1 MSATPTT
8 PDPATPEPIRAG
20 PREVLSL
27 AVPAFLALVAEPL
40 FLMVDAAVVGRLGVV
55 PLAGLGTA
63 SSVLLTAT
71 GIFVFLAY
79 GTTSVVARQFGAG
92 STKDAIE
99 VGTGGLWLAGG
110 LGVVA
115 AAVLGLFAPQLSAA
129 FGSSPEALAEAV
141 TYLRISAAGLPAM
154 LLVLA
159 ATGILRGLLDTRTPL
174 VAATVGFGGNAVLS
188 VALVHGVGLGIAG
201 AAWGTVIA
209 QWGMA
214 IGLIAVVM
222 WRGHGVHASMRPHI
236 GRVVDAALDGAPLLV
251 RTLAL
256 RAIILLTVAVAAGF
270 GDVPLAAYQVTTTVW
285 SLLVFALD
293 ALAIAGQ
300 ALTGASL
307 GSGDAK
313 GARAATAFMVRWG
326 VWGGV
331 VVGVLLLAVHRV
343 LPALFTDDP
352 QVRSAIAA
360 GLIVIALAQPLSGY
374 VFVVDGVL
382 IGAGDGRWLAWSM
395 ILVLVAYLPIIGLA
409 RLLGDGHGSAWSVV
423 ALWVAFSG
431 FMLVRGGFMWWRIR
445 GDAWAVTGAERPGRR
460 GVTQVTE

>member
-1 MSATPTT
+1 MSPTSGPTPAGA
-8 PDPATPEPIRAG
+8 PAPIRAG
-20 PREVLSL
+20 PREVLAL

-79 GTTSVVARQFGAG
+79 GTTSVVARQVGAG
-92 STKDAIE
+92 STRGAIE

-110 LGVVA
+110 LGIVA
-115 AAVLGLFAPQLSAA
+115 ATVLALFARPLAGV
-129 FGSSPEALAEAV
+129 FGSSPEALDQAV
-141 TYLRISAAGLPAM
+141 TYLRISALGIPSM

-159 ATGILRGLLDTRTPL
+159 ATGILRGLQDTRTPL
-174 VAATVGFGGNAVLS
+174 VAAVLGFGGNAVLS
-188 VALVHGVGLGIAG
+188 VVLVLGVGMGISG

-209 QWGMA
+209 QSGMA
-214 IGLIAVVM
+214 LGLIAVVM
-222 WRGHGVHASMRPHI
+222 WQGHGVHASMRPHVR
-236 GRVVDAALDGAPLLV
+236 RVIDAALDGGPLLV

-256 RAIILLTVAVAAGF
+256 RAIILLTVAVAADF
-270 GDVPLAAYQVTTTVW
+270 GDVPLAAYQVTTTIW

-307 GSGDAK
+307 GSGDAQ

-331 VVGVLLLAVHRV
+331 GLGLLLLALHRV
-343 LPALFTDDP
+343 LPVLFTDDP

-360 GLIVIALAQPLSGY
+360 GLIVVALAQPLSGY

-382 IGAGDGRWLAWSM
+382 IGAGDGPWLAGSM
-395 ILVLVAYLPIIGLA
+395 ILVLVAYLPIIALA
-409 RLLGDGHGSAWSVV
+409 QVLGADHGPAWAV
-423 ALWVAFSG
+423 ATLWLAFSG
-431 FMLVRGGFMWWRIR
+431 FMLVRGAFMWWRIR
-445 GDAWAVTGAERPGRR
+445 GDAWAVTGAQRPRR
-460 GVTQVTE
+460 RVSKVTD

>member
-1 MSATPTT
+1 MSSQASPTPR
-8 PDPATPEPIRAG
+8 AVQAG
-20 PREVLSL
+20 PREVLAL
-27 AVPAFLALVAEPL
+27 AIPAFLALVAEPL

-71 GIFVFLAY
+71 GVFVFLAY
-79 GTTSVVARQFGAG
+79 GTTSVVARQVGAG
-92 STKDAIE
+92 SRRGAIE
-99 VGTGGLWLAGG
+99 VGTGGIWLAGALG
-110 LGVVA
+110 IVAAVVLGV
-115 AAVLGLFAPQLSAA
+115 FSPQLAGA
-129 FGSSPEALAEAV
+129 FGSSPEAVDEAV
-141 TYLRISAAGLPAM
+141 TYLRVSAVGVPAM

-159 ATGILRGLLDTRTPL
+159 TTGILRGLQDTRTPL
-174 VAATVGFGGNAVLS
+174 VAAALGFGGNAVLS
-188 VALVHGVGLGIAG
+188 VVLVLGAGWGIAG

-214 IGLIAVVM
+214 VGLITVVLGQ
-222 WRGHGVHASMRPHI
+222 GHRVGASMRPHI

-270 GDVPLAAYQVTTTVW
+270 GDVPLAAYQVTTTIW

-307 GSGDAK
+307 GSGDAR

-326 VWGGV
+326 VWGGA
-331 VVGVLLLAVHRV
+331 GLGLALLAVHRV

-360 GLIVIALAQPLSGY
+360 GLVVVALAQPLSGY
-374 VFVVDGVL
+374 VFVIDGVL
-382 IGAGDGRWLAWSM
+382 IGAGDGRWLAGSM
-395 ILVLVAYLPIIGLA
+395 VLVLLAYLPIVALA
-409 RLLGDGHGSAWSVV
+409 RVLGDGHGSAWAVV
-423 ALWVAFSG
+423 TLWLAFSG
-431 FMLVRGGFMWWRIR
+431 FMLVRGAFMWWRFR
-445 GDAWAVTGAERPGRR
+445 GDAWAVTGAQRPR
-460 GVTQVTE
+460 GSVDRAAGE

>member
-1 MSATPTT
+1 MSSQASPTPR
-8 PDPATPEPIRAG
+8 AVQAG
-20 PREVLSL
+20 PREVLAL
-27 AVPAFLALVAEPL
+27 AIPAFLALVAEPL

-71 GIFVFLAY
+71 GVFVFLAY
-79 GTTSVVARQFGAG
+79 GTTSVVARQVGAG
-92 STKDAIE
+92 SRRGAIE
-99 VGTGGLWLAGG
+99 VGTGGIWLAGALG
-110 LGVVA
+110 IVAAVVLGV
-115 AAVLGLFAPQLSAA
+115 FSPQLAGA
-129 FGSSPEALAEAV
+129 FGSSPEAVDEAV
-141 TYLRISAAGLPAM
+141 TYLRVSAVGVPAM

-159 ATGILRGLLDTRTPL
+159 TTGILRGLQDTRTPL
-174 VAATVGFGGNAVLS
+174 VAAALGFGGNAVLS
-188 VALVHGVGLGIAG
+188 VVLVLGAGWGIVG

-214 IGLIAVVM
+214 VGLITVVLGQ
-222 WRGHGVHASMRPHI
+222 GHRVGASMRPHI

-270 GDVPLAAYQVTTTVW
+270 GDVPLAAYQVTTTIW

-307 GSGDAK
+307 GSGDAR

-326 VWGGV
+326 VWGGA
-331 VVGVLLLAVHRV
+331 GLGLALLAVHRV

-360 GLIVIALAQPLSGY
+360 GLVVVALAQPLSGY
-374 VFVVDGVL
+374 VFVIDGVL
-382 IGAGDGRWLAWSM
+382 IGAGDGRWLAGSM
-395 ILVLVAYLPIIGLA
+395 VLVLLAYLPIVALA
-409 RLLGDGHGSAWSVV
+409 RVLGDGHGSAWAVV
-423 ALWVAFSG
+423 TLWLAFSG
-431 FMLVRGGFMWWRIR
+431 FMLVRGAFMWWRFR
-445 GDAWAVTGAERPGRR
+445 GDAWAVTGAQRPR
-460 GVTQVTE
+460 GSVDRAAGE

>member
-1 MSATPTT
+1 MTSEPGTPMTV
-8 PDPATPEPIRAG
+8 RAG
-20 PREVLSL
+20 PREVLAL

-40 FLMVDAAVVGRLGVV
+40 FLMVDAAVVGRLGVI

-63 SSVLLTAT
+63 SSVLLTAA
-71 GIFVFLAY
+71 GVFVFLAY
-79 GTTSVVARQFGAG
+79 GTTSVVARQYGAG
-92 STKDAIE
+92 STRGAIE
-99 VGTGGLWLAGG
+99 LGTGGIWLAGG
-110 LGVVA
+110 LGLVVA
-115 AAVLGLFAPQLSAA
+115 AVVGLGARPLAGA
-129 FGSSPEALAEAV
+129 FGSSPQALDQAV
-141 TYLRISAAGLPAM
+141 VYLRVSALGLPAM

-159 ATGILRGLLDTRTPL
+159 ATGILRGLQDTRTPL
-174 VAATVGFGGNAVLS
+174 VASAAGFGANAVLS
-188 VALVHGVGLGIAG
+188 VLLVHGVGLGIAG

-214 IGLIAVVM
+214 VALLAVVVG
-222 WRGHGVHASMRPHI
+222 RGRGVGASLRPHV

-256 RAIILLTVAVAAGF
+256 RAILLLTVWVAAGF

-300 ALTGASL
+300 ALTGAAL

-331 VVGVLLLAVHRV
+331 GLGLVLAALHRV

-352 QVRSAIAA
+352 QVRGAIAA
-360 GLIVIALAQPLSGY
+360 GLLVVALAQPLSGY

-382 IGAGDGRWLAWSM
+382 IGAGDGRWLAGSM
-395 ILVLVAYLPIIGLA
+395 ALVLLAYLPVIWLA
-409 RLLGDGHGSAWSVV
+409 RTLGDGHGPEAAVV
-423 ALWVAFSG
+423 TLWLAFTA
-431 FMLVRGGFMWWRIR
+431 FMAIRGGFMTYRVR
-445 GDAWAVTGAERPGRR
+445 GDAWAVTGARR
-460 GVTQVTE
+460 

>member
-1 MSATPTT
+1 MSSQASPTPR
-8 PDPATPEPIRAG
+8 AVQAG
-20 PREVLSL
+20 PREVLAL
-27 AVPAFLALVAEPL
+27 AIPAFLALVAEPL

-71 GIFVFLAY
+71 GVFVFLAY
-79 GTTSVVARQFGAG
+79 GTTSVVARQVGAG
-92 STKDAIE
+92 SRRGAIE
-99 VGTGGLWLAGG
+99 VGTGGIWLAGALG
-110 LGVVA
+110 IVAAVVLGV
-115 AAVLGLFAPQLSAA
+115 FSPQLAGA
-129 FGSSPEALAEAV
+129 FGSSPEAVDEAV
-141 TYLRISAAGLPAM
+141 TYLRVSAVGVPAM

-159 ATGILRGLLDTRTPL
+159 TTGILRGLQDTRTPL
-174 VAATVGFGGNAVLS
+174 VAAALGFGGNAVLS
-188 VALVHGVGLGIAG
+188 VVLVLGAGWGIAG

-214 IGLIAVVM
+214 VGLITVVM
-222 WRGHGVHASMRPHI
+222 GQGHRVGASMRPHI
-236 GRVVDAALDGAPLLV
+236 GRVVDAALDGVPLLV

-270 GDVPLAAYQVTTTVW
+270 GDVPLAAYQVTTTIW

-307 GSGDAK
+307 GSGDAR

-326 VWGGV
+326 VWGGA
-331 VVGVLLLAVHRV
+331 GLGLALLAVHRV

-360 GLIVIALAQPLSGY
+360 GLVVVALAQPLSGY
-374 VFVVDGVL
+374 VFVIDGVL
-382 IGAGDGRWLAWSM
+382 IGAGDGRWLAGSM
-395 ILVLVAYLPIIGLA
+395 VLVLLAYLPIVALA
-409 RLLGDGHGSAWSVV
+409 RVLGDGHGSAWAVV
-423 ALWVAFSG
+423 TLWLAFSG
-431 FMLVRGGFMWWRIR
+431 FMLVRGAFMWWRFR
-445 GDAWAVTGAERPGRR
+445 GDAWAVTGAQRPR
-460 GVTQVTE
+460 GSVDRAAGE

>member
-1 MSATPTT
+1 MSSSASPTPR
-8 PDPATPEPIRAG
+8 AVQAG
-20 PREVLSL
+20 PREVLAL

-40 FLMVDAAVVGRLGVV
+40 FLMVDAAVVGRLGVI

-71 GIFVFLAY
+71 GVFVFLAY
-79 GTTSVVARQFGAG
+79 GTTSVVARQVGAG
-92 STKDAIE
+92 SRRGAIE
-99 VGTGGLWLAGG
+99 VGTGGIWLAGA
-110 LGVVA
+110 LGIVA
-115 AAVLGLFAPQLSAA
+115 ALVLGLFAPALAGA
-129 FGSSPEALAEAV
+129 FGSSPAALAEAV
-141 TYLRISAAGLPAM
+141 TYLRISAFGIPAM

-159 ATGILRGLLDTRTPL
+159 TTGILRGLLDTKTPL
-174 VAATVGFGGNAVLS
+174 VAAALGFGSNALLS
-188 VALVHGVGLGIAG
+188 VGLVHGAGLGIAG

-214 IGLIAVVM
+214 IGLIAVVV
-222 WRGHGVHASMRPHI
+222 RQGRDVHASMHPHLR
-236 GRVVDAALDGAPLLV
+236 RVIDAALDGAPLLV

-256 RAIILLTVAVAAGF
+256 RAIILLTVAVAADF
-270 GDVPLAAYQVTTTVW
+270 GDIPLAAYQVTTTIW

-307 GSGDAK
+307 GSGDAQ

-331 VVGVLLLAVHRV
+331 GLGLVLLLLHRV

-360 GLIVIALAQPLSGY
+360 GLIVVALAQPLSGY
-374 VFVVDGVL
+374 VFVIDGVL
-382 IGAGDGRWLAWSM
+382 IGAGDGRWLAGSM
-395 ILVLVAYLPIIGLA
+395 VLVLAAYVPIIALA
-409 RLLGDGHGSAWSVV
+409 HVLGAGRGSAGAVV
-423 ALWVAFSG
+423 ALWLAFTG
-431 FMLVRGGFMWWRIR
+431 FMLVRGAFMWWRIR
-445 GDAWAVTGAERPGRR
+445 GDAWAVTGARRPRR
-460 GVTQVTE
+460 KG

>member
-1 MSATPTT
+1 MSSQASPTPR
-8 PDPATPEPIRAG
+8 AVQAG
-20 PREVLSL
+20 PREVLAL
-27 AVPAFLALVAEPL
+27 AIPAFLALVAEPL

-71 GIFVFLAY
+71 GVFVFLAY
-79 GTTSVVARQFGAG
+79 GTTSVVARQVGAG
-92 STKDAIE
+92 SRRGAIE
-99 VGTGGLWLAGG
+99 VGTGGIWLAGALG
-110 LGVVA
+110 IVATVVLGV
-115 AAVLGLFAPQLSAA
+115 FSPQLAGA
-129 FGSSPEALAEAV
+129 FGSSPEAVDEAV
-141 TYLRISAAGLPAM
+141 TYLRVSAVGVPAM

-159 ATGILRGLLDTRTPL
+159 TTGILRGLQDTRTPL
-174 VAATVGFGGNAVLS
+174 VAAALGFGGNAVLS
-188 VALVHGVGLGIAG
+188 VVLVLGAGWGIAG

-214 IGLIAVVM
+214 VGLITVVLGQ
-222 WRGHGVHASMRPHI
+222 GHRVGASMRPHI
-236 GRVVDAALDGAPLLV
+236 GRVVDAALDGVPLLV

-270 GDVPLAAYQVTTTVW
+270 GDVPLAAYQVTTTIW

-307 GSGDAK
+307 GSGDAR

-326 VWGGV
+326 VWGGA
-331 VVGVLLLAVHRV
+331 GLGLALLAVHRV

-360 GLIVIALAQPLSGY
+360 GLVVVALAQPLSGY
-374 VFVVDGVL
+374 VFVIDGVL
-382 IGAGDGRWLAWSM
+382 IGAGDGRWLAGSM
-395 ILVLVAYLPIIGLA
+395 VLVLLAYLPIVALA
-409 RLLGDGHGSAWSVV
+409 RVLGDGHGSAWAVV
-423 ALWVAFSG
+423 TLWLAFSG
-431 FMLVRGGFMWWRIR
+431 FMLVRGAFMWWRFR
-445 GDAWAVTGAERPGRR
+445 GDAWAVTGAQRPR
-460 GVTQVTE
+460 GSVDRAAGE

>member
-1 MSATPTT
+1 MSSQASPTPR
-8 PDPATPEPIRAG
+8 AVQAG
-20 PREVLSL
+20 PREVLAL
-27 AVPAFLALVAEPL
+27 AIPAFLALVAEPL

-71 GIFVFLAY
+71 GVFVFLAY
-79 GTTSVVARQFGAG
+79 GTTSVVARQVGAG
-92 STKDAIE
+92 SRRGAIE
-99 VGTGGLWLAGG
+99 VGTGGIWLAGALG
-110 LGVVA
+110 IVAAVVLGV
-115 AAVLGLFAPQLSAA
+115 FSPQLAGA
-129 FGSSPEALAEAV
+129 FGSSPEAVDEAV
-141 TYLRISAAGLPAM
+141 TYLRVSAVGVPAM

-159 ATGILRGLLDTRTPL
+159 TTGILRGLQDTRTPL
-174 VAATVGFGGNAVLS
+174 VAAALGFGGNAVLS
-188 VALVHGVGLGIAG
+188 VVLVLGAGWGIAG

-214 IGLIAVVM
+214 VGLITVVM
-222 WRGHGVHASMRPHI
+222 GQGHRVGASMRPHI

-270 GDVPLAAYQVTTTVW
+270 GDVPLAAYQVTTTIW

-307 GSGDAK
+307 GSGDAR

-326 VWGGV
+326 VWGGA
-331 VVGVLLLAVHRV
+331 GLGLALLAVHRV

-360 GLIVIALAQPLSGY
+360 GLVVVALAQPLSGY
-374 VFVVDGVL
+374 VFVIDGVL
-382 IGAGDGRWLAWSM
+382 IGAGDGRWLAGSM
-395 ILVLVAYLPIIGLA
+395 VLVLLAYLPIVALA
-409 RLLGDGHGSAWSVV
+409 RVLGDGHGSAWAVV
-423 ALWVAFSG
+423 TLWLAFSG
-431 FMLVRGGFMWWRIR
+431 FMLVRGAFMWWRFR
-445 GDAWAVTGAERPGRR
+445 GDAWAVTGAQRPR
-460 GVTQVTE
+460 GSVDRAAGE

>member
-1 MSATPTT
+1 MSESTSPSA
-8 PDPATPEPIRAG
+8 APIQAG
-20 PREVLSL
+20 PREVLAL

-79 GTTSVVARQFGAG
+79 GTTSVVARQVGAG
-92 STKDAIE
+92 STKGAIE
-99 VGTGGLWLAGG
+99 VGTGGLWLAGA
-110 LGVVA
+110 LGVVG
-115 AAVLGLFAPQLSAA
+115 AAVLGVLAPQLAGA

-141 TYLRISAAGLPAM
+141 TYLRISALGMPAM

-159 ATGILRGLLDTRTPL
+159 ATGILRGLLDTKTPL
-174 VAATVGFGGNAVLS
+174 VAAVLGFGGNAVLS
-188 VALVHGVGLGIAG
+188 VSLVHGAGLGIAG

-222 WRGHGVHASMRPHI
+222 VAGHRVHASMRPHVR
-236 GRVVDAALDGAPLLV
+236 RVIDAALDGLPLLV

-256 RAIILLTVAVAAGF
+256 RAIILLTVAVAADF

-300 ALTGASL
+300 ALTGAAL

-331 VVGVLLLAVHRV
+331 ALGAILLAVHRV
-343 LPALFTDDP
+343 LPVLFTEDP

-360 GLIVIALAQPLSGY
+360 GLVVVALAQPLSGY
-374 VFVVDGVL
+374 VFVIDGVL
-382 IGAGDGRWLAWSM
+382 IGAGDGRWLAGSM
-395 ILVLVAYLPIIGLA
+395 VLVLLAYLPIIALA
-409 RLLGDGHGSAWSVV
+409 RVLGTGHGSAWAVV

-431 FMLVRGGFMWWRIR
+431 FMLVRGGFMWWRLR
-445 GDAWAVTGAERPGRR
+445 GDAWAVTGAERPRR
-460 GVTQVTE
+460 RRSRSAEQATG